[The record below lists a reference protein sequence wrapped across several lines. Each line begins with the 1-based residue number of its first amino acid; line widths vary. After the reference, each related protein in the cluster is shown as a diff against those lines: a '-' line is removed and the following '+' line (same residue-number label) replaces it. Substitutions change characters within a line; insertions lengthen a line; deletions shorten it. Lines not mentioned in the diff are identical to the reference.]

1 MFPKTLLTIYNALIK
16 PLFDY
21 CDVVWGNLNKTLTA
35 RLQKLQNRAARIIT
49 RKGYAGYDE
58 RCADIRQELRWDDL
72 ETIRKKHLAIMNKVV
87 NNKAPG
93 YLNKL
98 LKKATVVM
106 RYERV
111 TVDFS
116 SPNITPNLL
125 KAVVF
130 LLLEQRYGTPSHI
143 ILELLPLSLLLKN
156 K

>member
-72 ETIRKKHLAIMNKVV
+72 ETIRKKTFSNHEQSCEQQSSRLSQQTFEKSDS
-87 NNKAPG
+87 G
-93 YLNKL
+93 YAL
-98 LKKATVVM
+98 
-106 RYERV
+106 RESDSR
-111 TVDFS
+111 
-116 SPNITPNLL
+116 
-125 KAVVF
+125 
-130 LLLEQRYGTPSHI
+130 LLLPKYNTEFAKSSSFSFVGAKIWNTIPYHI
-143 ILELLPLSLLLKN
+143 RTAPTLSAFK